1 MTEPTGTQGIRIG
14 TAEREAALQALA
26 DHMSAGRLDPDEYGD
41 RVAAASGA
49 RFTSDL
55 LPLFADLPSGP
66 PLRAAAAVP
75 VSPHVPAPP
84 ALPGLVEPY
93 IGLSGREAVGGRVG
107 ATIVALSPFI
117 ALALFFGAG
126 ALGGWSFSWIAF
138 LLVPAAGAIVYG
150 SGGST
155 GGRRRNR

>member
-1 MTEPTGTQGIRIG
+1 
-14 TAEREAALQALA
+14 
-26 DHMSAGRLDPDEYGD
+26 MSAGRLDPDEYGD

-55 LPLFADLPSGP
+55 VPLFADLPSGP
-66 PLRAAAAVP
+66 PLGAPALI
-75 VSPHVPAPP
+75 SPHLPAP

-93 IGLSGREAVGGRVG
+93 IGLSGRQAVGGRVG

-117 ALALFFGAG
+117 ALALFFGLG

-138 LLVPAAGAIVYG
+138 LLVPAAGALVYG
-150 SGGST
+150 SS